1 MMEYIKEYAQSIGDN
16 TDMDVPEFKLS
27 FDLKHQEQL
36 KQLDKRV
43 SDKLAEI
50 KAKKNRRPNK
60 QVTNQ

>member
-1 MMEYIKEYAQSIGDN
+1 MMEYIKEYAKAIGDE
-16 TDMDVPEFKLS
+16 TDMNVPEFKLN

-60 QVTNQ
+60 